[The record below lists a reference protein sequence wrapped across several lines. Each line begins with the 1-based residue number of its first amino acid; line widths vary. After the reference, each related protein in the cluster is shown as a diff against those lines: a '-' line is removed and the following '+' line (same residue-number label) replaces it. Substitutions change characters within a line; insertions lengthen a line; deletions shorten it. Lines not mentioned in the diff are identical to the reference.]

1 MIKRIKG
8 VVGLI
13 GRIISYICLAVL
25 FVVACFLLFYIINNQ
40 IARMKNEPAF
50 MNIFTIVSPS
60 MEPNIKVY
68 DVIIEFKVDNE
79 ADLKVGDIITFYTDE
94 IDTGGYTVTHRIHEI
109 NVVNGKRRYI
119 TKGDNNQSV
128 DSGYITYGNIVGK
141 VSYILPGAGRIQ
153 FFISSRL
160 GWLLIILIPAMGII
174 IMDIIKLK
182 RLFKIKKQIE
192 SIPNM
197 EEIEH
202 VREKEENKY
211 FRALIERA
219 NRINGKK

>member
-1 MIKRIKG
+1 MKKGIKG
-8 VVGLI
+8 FLGKI
-13 GRIISYICLAVL
+13 GKIISYICLAVL
-25 FVVACFLLFYIINNQ
+25 FLVACFLLFYIINNQ

-50 MNIFTIVSPS
+50 INIFTIVSPS

-68 DVIIEFKVDNE
+68 DVIIEFKVNDE
-79 ADLKVGDIITFYTDE
+79 SDLKVGDIITFYTDE
-94 IDTGGYTVTHRIHEI
+94 IDTGGYTVTHRINEI
-109 NVVNGKRRYI
+109 NVINGKRRYI

-128 DSGYITYGNIVGK
+128 DNGFITYKDIVGK
-141 VSYILPGAGRIQ
+141 VKYILPGVGRIQ

-160 GWLLIILIPAMGII
+160 GWFLIILIPAMGII

-182 RLFKIKKQIE
+182 RLFKIKKQLE
-192 SIPNM
+192 NIPNM
-197 EEIEH
+197 EQIEQ

-211 FRALIERA
+211 FKALIERA

>member
-1 MIKRIKG
+1 MIKGIKG
-8 VVGLI
+8 VASKI
-13 GRIISYICLAVL
+13 SKIISYICLAVL
-25 FVVACFLLFYIINNQ
+25 FLVACFLLFYICNNQ
-40 IARMKNEPAF
+40 IARMKNEPAL

-68 DVIIEFKVDNE
+68 DVIVEFKVSNE

-94 IDTGGYTVTHRIHEI
+94 IDTGGYTVTHRINSI
-109 NVVNGKRRYI
+109 DVVNGKRRYV
-119 TKGDNNQSV
+119 TKGDNNQNV
-128 DSGYITYGNIVGK
+128 DNGFITYGNIVGK
-141 VSYILPGAGRIQ
+141 VKYIIPGAGRIQ

-192 SIPNM
+192 NIPDLDK
-197 EEIEH
+197 IETI
-202 VREKEENKY
+202 REKEENKY